1 MKIENFGSTL
11 RALDEPSSSLEHFKN
26 MTSLHV
32 LLGGR
37 FLRGLMA
44 RAADDGAL
52 RTADALASADA
63 ANRSALTALDKRSI
77 ALGIFL
83 EGEKLQTGIFSML
96 QESIEYG
103 GHLNKYI
110 IA

>member
-1 MKIENFGSTL
+1 MKIENPGSTV

-26 MTSLHV
+26 MTLLHV

-37 FLRGLMA
+37 FLRANGEGSG
-44 RAADDGAL
+44 RRAL

-83 EGEKLQTGIFSML
+83 EGNKLQTGIFSML

-103 GHLNKYI
+103 GRLNKYI

>member
-1 MKIENFGSTL
+1 MKIENFGGTL

-44 RAADDGAL
+44 RAADDGRL
-52 RTADALASADA
+52 ELLMLWHRRTLP
-63 ANRSALTALDKRSI
+63 TV
-77 ALGIFL
+77 
-83 EGEKLQTGIFSML
+83 Q
-96 QESIEYG
+96 
-103 GHLNKYI
+103 H
-110 IA
+110 

>member
-1 MKIENFGSTL
+1 MKIENFDSTL
-11 RALDEPSSSLEHFKN
+11 RAFDEPSSSLEHFKN

-44 RAADDGAL
+44 RAADHGRL
-52 RTADALASADA
+52 ELLMLWHR
-63 ANRSALTALDKRSI
+63 RCQPFSI
-77 ALGIFL
+77 DRARQGFDCTWYIPR
-83 EGEKLQTGIFSML
+83 GEKLQTGIFSML

-110 IA
+110 IT